1 MKLKRS
7 ICTEKGSLKVLIKTN
22 EVSTRGQDQRMT
34 NSMVVSSVSPFSPGF
49 QRPKGRDVFWIS
61 TVTNAA
67 LFPRF
72 SLFTSAGGWR
82 HIGNDFIKLA
92 GRFVSQD

>member
-22 EVSTRGQDQRMT
+22 EVSTTGQDQRMT
-34 NSMVVSSVSPFSPGF
+34 NSMVVSSVSPFSPGL